1 MNFISQATGLRSSS
15 VFYLFSLLVIA
26 GCGGQSNPPA
36 DSPLSA
42 GAPAGPEARIL
53 VGNTN
58 GKVSVIE
65 HDDAGNT
72 LVEPIDLFSSVGD
85 MAAST
90 KNHIFVNLG
99 STNQVAALDPVG
111 EETAFKKFIAVGQR
125 PVHSHRDPEGTR
137 IWILNDGD
145 SRTGID
151 TVTSACNTQ
160 DKASVSVIQN
170 HGTAGHGADEEE
182 GNAGEVLKTICVG
195 KGHHRIT
202 FSAPSA
208 AAPSVPLRAFVSN
221 IKDGTIS
228 VIDNDPGTEASPN
241 PNYLTVIGTIDL
253 CNSDKETCP
262 PATAS
267 NAGPHGMVYSPVS
280 GKIYNNNEEH
290 GTVNVI
296 NPAADPASA
305 IEATLDI
312 QFADSVYL
320 TPDGRFVIVRGLD
333 TTSGVTGKLTV
344 IDVSN
349 NSATTIDLPLINAG
363 AFSFTSDGKK
373 LYVGSSG
380 SAARPTQRGNVVLV
394 FDTTALPSLPTPK
407 EIMVGSTTAGRSIG
421 LLQHHGE
428 AEFLYVTNRADGT
441 VSVIDAKTDTAIDT
455 LQVGGTPTSL
465 LVFPMEGALSH

>member
-1 MNFISQATGLRSSS
+1 MNFISQATRLKSSAF
-15 VFYLFSLLVIA
+15 FYLFSLFVIA

-36 DSPLSA
+36 NSPLSA
-42 GAPAGPEARIL
+42 GAPAGLEARIF

-58 GKVSVIE
+58 GTLSVIE

-72 LVEPIDLFSSVGD
+72 LAEPIDLFSSVGD
-85 MAAST
+85 MASST

-111 EETAFKKFIAVGQR
+111 EEAVLKKFIAVGQR

-145 SRTGID
+145 SSTGID
-151 TVTSACNTQ
+151 TVTSACNTA
-160 DKASVSVIQN
+160 KAASVSVIQN

-195 KGHHRIT
+195 KGHHRIA
-202 FSAPSA
+202 FSAPSET
-208 AAPSVPLRAFVSN
+208 APSVPLRAFVSN
-221 IKDGTIS
+221 IKDGTIT
-228 VIDNDPGTEASPN
+228 VIDNDPGAEASPN

-253 CNSDKETCP
+253 CNPAKETCP

-267 NAGPHGMVYSPVS
+267 GAGPHGMVYSPVS
-280 GKIYNNNEEH
+280 GKIYNNNEAH

-296 NPAADPASA
+296 NAAADPVSA

-333 TTSGVTGKLTV
+333 TTAVTGKLTV

-349 NSATTIDLPLINAG
+349 NNPTTVDLPLINAG
-363 AFSFTSDGKK
+363 ALAFTSDGKK

-380 SAARPTQRGNVVLV
+380 STQRPTQRGNVVLV
-394 FDTTALPSLPTPK
+394 YDTSALPALPTPK
-407 EIMVGSTTAGRSIG
+407 EITVGSTAAGRSIG
-421 LLQHHGE
+421 LLEHDGE

-465 LVFPMEGALSH
+465 LVFPMEGDLSH